1 MPPGKRR
8 QSNAMLYTLIT
19 FVGLFIVATTVAV
32 IYYVKAEE
40 LRTTTEEAQSELSK
54 MASADEVRRVG
65 DIVGTKLPGQS
76 NLGSML
82 EYFNQIAAIVMG
94 RPVQVTSAEVNAG
107 NVTNAFRSLVEQTRP
122 YINIGAPDPNATA
135 PDLAFDLTV
144 IAYECEEVDSQYNG
158 LGHLAE
164 SDPEWL
170 RGDLAL
176 LGEPSGAI
184 IEAGCQGTLRVR
196 VTTRGARAHSAR
208 GWLGD
213 NAAHKLGPVL
223 DRIAEW
229 ESREVDIDGCVYRE
243 GLNVVKLESF
253 LATNIIPDE
262 AHALVNYRFAPDLT
276 EAEALGRVE
285 KHLDGFEVT
294 LEDSVPGALP
304 GLDQPAAAAL
314 IDAVGEVRAKYGW
327 TDVARFAQLGVPA
340 VNFGPGDP
348 SFAHRVDEQVPVEH
362 ITRVSAQLGAFLSGR
377 AGR

>member
-1 MPPGKRR
+1 MGTLGQVNTLDLTADPVALTAALVDIPSPSHEEARIADLVEAALIDVAEVQVIRR
-8 QSNAMLYTLIT
+8 GN
-19 FVGLFIVATTVAV
+19 TVA
-32 IYYVKAEE
+32 A
-40 LRTTTEEAQSELSK
+40 RTDRGLPQ
-54 MASADEVRRVG
+54 RVVLAG
-65 DIVGTKLPGQS
+65 HLDTVPI
-76 NLGSML
+76 
-82 EYFNQIAAIVMG
+82 
-94 RPVQVTSAEVNAG
+94 AG
-107 NVTNAFRSLVEQTRP
+107 NVPHRLTDGVMHGCGTVDMKSGLAVYLHQFATL
-122 YINIGAPDPNATA
+122 ATA

-340 VNFGPGDP
+340 VNFGPGDT